1 MSDKIKIVYQ
11 FPGNTSRITEIPNTL
26 EAMQKLVGGYIE
38 TLSLPNGLVMVIDE
52 EGRLKGRPDNIRCV
66 QVGTIVGT
74 VVITAAKGEEFVS
87 LTAEQ
92 IQTARAWL
100 LKHSV

>member
-38 TLSLPNGLVMVIDE
+38 TLSLPNGLVIVVDE
-52 EGRLKGRPDNIRCV
+52 EGRLKGLPENVRCERY
-66 QVGTIVGT
+66 GTIVGT
-74 VVITAAKGEEFVS
+74 LFITAADGEEFRS
-87 LTAEQ
+87 LTTEE

-100 LKHSV
+100 LKHSI